1 LTIITRYHY
10 SRERKK
16 TFFSCFVFRCDEK
29 RGTRQDFIF
38 FFFLVNK
45 MSSIPV
51 IIARISAT
59 AETAEDEILEYLRRD
74 GVVIVTGMF
83 SRNHIEQVKQDLAPH
98 FDSDVVDESGFFP
111 STTQRATGLFGISR
125 ACVDTAMHPL
135 FLAVANRLL
144 TSTYTFYVGSTKKIV
159 HSKPII
165 SSTVGFRVN
174 PGGEQQGLHRD
185 CTDFHTRPCDW
196 PMMIGCVTAL
206 TRTHKNNGATI
217 VIPGSHLWED
227 ENRIPLVEEAI
238 PAELEPG
245 DATIFVGNLYHAGG
259 ANITQNEWRE
269 TVGIFM
275 AKGFYRQAENEY
287 LTVPPER
294 CKELQLTPAELRV
307 LGYGI
312 SEPSCGFFK
321 YKDPM
326 ESVFGIIDNETIK
339 L

>member
-1 LTIITRYHY
+1 MSVVSTPSITR
-10 SRERKK
+10 
-16 TFFSCFVFRCDEK
+16 
-29 RGTRQDFIF
+29 
-38 FFFLVNK
+38 
-45 MSSIPV
+45 IP
-51 IIARISAT
+51 AT
-59 AETAEDEILEYLRRD
+59 SETAESEILDCLRRD

-83 SRNHIEQVKQDLAPH
+83 STSHVEQVKQDLAPH
-98 FDSDVVDESGFFP
+98 FATDVTDESGFFP
-111 STTQRATGLFGISR
+111 ATTQRATGLFAISR
-125 ACVDTAMHPL
+125 ACIDLAMHPL

-144 TSTYTFYVGSTKKIV
+144 TSTYSFYLGSTKKCV
-159 HSKPII
+159 SSKPII

-174 PGGEQQGLHRD
+174 PGGQQQDLHRD
-185 CTDFHTRPCDW
+185 CTDLHTRPCDW
-196 PMMIGCVTAL
+196 PVMIGCVTAL

-217 VIPGSHLWED
+217 VIPGSHLWQDED
-227 ENRIPLVEEAI
+227 RVPLVEEAI

-259 ANITQNEWRE
+259 ANITKDEWRE

-275 AKGFYRQAENEY
+275 AKGFYRQAENQY
-287 LTVPPER
+287 LMVPPER

-312 SEPSCGFFK
+312 SEPSCGFVR

-326 ESVFGIIDNETIK
+326 ESIFGIVDDQTVR